1 MAGRGRSRVWRE
13 VGMVCMMVMLSA
25 MVERVTGLIVA
36 KDGSGDFMKLTEA
49 LNAASPG
56 TRIIVKPGEYREKVV
71 VTTPNIVLI
80 GTPGQSVIVQGE
92 SSNSAGSTLLSAT
105 FTVKAKAT
113 GFVAMGMVFKND
125 YGRND
130 EPGEQAV
137 AAAVMADSSFYNCQF
152 IGWQDTLYAKK
163 GRQYYKDCYIEG
175 SVDFAFGAA
184 TAQFV
189 DCVLYAKRRGSL
201 TIASY
206 TAQQRLSSTDTNGYV
221 FIGGQLKCDAGV
233 RALLG
238 RAWGKFARTVFIKV
252 AMDNCIDPKG
262 WSSVGDSN
270 WGTTSFSAEYQCT
283 GPGADRSG
291 RVSWSK
297 VLTDEEAAYFSSPTF
312 LGGSR
317 SPPGGTTA
325 VSSTPA
331 PTKAPLEARSE
342 SAPSSEYF
350 SISDEDLGSVAGPS
364 SYEDLEPPSSEWI
377 PMSMGSDDDQL

>member
-1 MAGRGRSRVWRE
+1 MEGRGCSRVSRRK
-13 VGMVCMMVMLSA
+13 GMGCVIVMLLA
-25 MVERVTGLIVA
+25 MVGRVVGLIVA
-36 KDGSGDFMKLTEA
+36 KDGTGDFMKLGQA

-80 GTPGQSVIVQGE
+80 GTPGQSVIVQ
-92 SSNSAGSTLLSAT
+92 SDSASDAGSTLLSAT
-105 FTVKAKAT
+105 FTVKTKAT

-125 YGRND
+125 FGPNSNVGD
-130 EPGEQAV
+130 QAV
-137 AAAVMADSSFYNCQF
+137 AAAIMADSSFYDCQF
-152 IGWQDTLYAKK
+152 LGWQDTLYAKR
-163 GRQYYKDCYIEG
+163 GRQYYKDCYIDG

-221 FIGGQLKCDAGV
+221 FIGGHLKCDAGV
-233 RALLG
+233 RAFLG

-252 AMDNCIDPKG
+252 AMDDCIDPLG
-262 WSSVGDSN
+262 WSSVGDSDM
-270 WGTTSFSAEYQCT
+270 GASSFSAEYECT

-297 VLTDEEAAYFSSPTF
+297 VLTDAEAATFSSPAF
-312 LGGSR
+312 IGGPR
-317 SPPGGTTA
+317 GPPAGTTA
-325 VSSTPA
+325 APPTTTAAPPTTTAAPTTTAVPTTTAAPSSPA
-331 PTKAPLEARSE
+331 PKPAAEPS
-342 SAPSSEYF
+342 SAPSS
-350 SISDEDLGSVAGPS
+350 A
-364 SYEDLEPPSSEWI
+364 
-377 PMSMGSDDDQL
+377 